1 MAEATTAMTSGVEA
15 GTDLAAQETST
26 VVSKVPNTGPMAV
39 LYRMT
44 GGQNLRQVLPAIG
57 AVVISIIGLVF
68 FVISQQPERT
78 TLYASLPEG
87 EKARV
92 VDALKNSGVDVTLD
106 PTTGDVVVPVRD
118 YHSSRMTL
126 AAQGLP
132 ASIPDGYKAISEI
145 PMGSSRSVEG
155 ARLKQSQEIELARS
169 ISEIQGLVTAR
180 VHLAIPE
187 KSVFAR
193 ASTPPTASVFV
204 QMENGR
210 SLSRQQVD
218 AIVHLVSS
226 SVPFMAKNDVTVV
239 DQYGNLLS
247 RPPQDSAGMV
257 SDAQLEHRIRLEDI
271 YRNRVIALVS
281 PIVGAG
287 NVTAQVNLDMDFT
300 RSEVTEEIVDPEGN
314 ALRSEQRSSD
324 YSSEVNARGV
334 PGATTNRAPTQTEV
348 ETQQRSEEGGTGLNN
363 RSTSEVRN
371 YEVSRKVSTTQR
383 PSNQITRIQAAVL
396 VREMEVVNPE
406 TGLTEVQEIPQD
418 KIDEITALVANAIG
432 IDADRGDSL
441 TVTGSTFVSALEGV
455 KKPWYD
461 MDWAVTVMRQG
472 LTILIMAVVV
482 LGVIRPLIN
491 RVMVPAAAG
500 GPGEAV
506 VTMEDD
512 VDLDSVEI
520 QEGESLEDI
529 KAKLKPKKAAISAEM
544 LDTANTY
551 DDKVAVIR
559 MIVSDEAG
567 RVSNVFKTMM
577 QKDMDGV

>member
-1 MAEATTAMTSGVEA
+1 MAEATTVMDPAAA
-15 GTDLAAQETST
+15 GQGDEPATQVST
-26 VVSKVPNTGPMAV
+26 IPTTGPMAV
-39 LYRMT
+39 LYRVT
-44 GGQNLRQVLPAIG
+44 GGQSLRQVLPAVAGIIVALIAIG
-57 AVVISIIGLVF
+57 F
-68 FVISQQPERT
+68 FVVSQQPERT
-78 TLYASLPEG
+78 TLYAALPEA

-92 VDALKNSGVDVTLD
+92 IDALKNAGVDVALD
-106 PTTGDVVVPVRD
+106 PTTGDVIVPVRD
-118 YHSSRMTL
+118 YHSSRITL

-132 ASIPDGYKAISEI
+132 ASIPDGYDSLADI
-145 PMGSSRSVEG
+145 PMGSSRSVEQV
-155 ARLKQSQEIELARS
+155 RLKQTQEIELARS
-169 ISEIQGLVTAR
+169 ISEIEGLATAR

-193 ASTPPTASVFV
+193 ASTPPTASVFA
-204 QMENGR
+204 QMQNGR

-247 RPPQDSAGMV
+247 RPPQDSAGMM

-287 NVTAQVNLDMDFT
+287 NVTAQVNLDIDFT
-300 RSEVTEEIVDPEGN
+300 RSEITEEMMDPNGN
-314 ALRSEQRSSD
+314 ALRSEQRSSES
-324 YSSEVNARGV
+324 SSEIIAKGV
-334 PGATTNRAPTQTEV
+334 PGATSNRAPTQTDIG
-348 ETQQRSEEGGTGLNN
+348 TQQSPDKGDPDAAKA
-363 RSTSEVRN
+363 RSTSETRN
-371 YEVSRKVSTTQR
+371 YEVSRTVSTTQR
-383 PSNQITRIQAAVL
+383 PSSQIAGIQAAVL

-406 TGLTEVQEIPQD
+406 TGLTEVQEIP
-418 KIDEITALVANAIG
+418 KEKLEEIEALVANAIG

-441 TVTGSTFVSALEGV
+441 TVTSSTFVSALEGI

-461 MDWAVTVMRQG
+461 MDWAVTILRQG

-491 RVMVPAAAG
+491 RIMVPAAQG
-500 GPGEAV
+500 GPGEAIV
-506 VTMEDD
+506 AMDDD
-512 VDLDSVEI
+512 VDLDTVEI

-529 KAKLKPKKAAISAEM
+529 KAELKPKKAAISPEM

-577 QKDMDGV
+577 QKDMDTV

>member
-1 MAEATTAMTSGVEA
+1 MAEATTVMNPAEVGQGDEPTTQVSTIPTS
-15 GTDLAAQETST
+15 
-26 VVSKVPNTGPMAV
+26 GPMAI
-39 LYRMT
+39 LYRVT
-44 GGQNLRQVLPAIG
+44 GGQSLRQVLPAAIG
-57 AVVISIIGLVF
+57 IIVAVVAIVF
-68 FVISQQPERT
+68 FVVSQQPERT
-78 TLYASLPEG
+78 TLYASLPEA

-92 VDALKNSGVDVTLD
+92 IDALKNAGVDVTLD
-106 PTTGDVVVPVRD
+106 PTTGDVIVPVRD

-132 ASIPDGYKAISEI
+132 ASIPDGYEALADI
-145 PMGSSRSVEG
+145 PMGSSRSVEQV
-155 ARLKQSQEIELARS
+155 RLKQTQEIELARS
-169 ISEIQGLVTAR
+169 ISDIEGLVTAR

-218 AIVHLVSS
+218 AVVHLVSS

-247 RPPQDSAGMV
+247 RPPQDSAGMM

-271 YRNRVIALVS
+271 YRNRVIALVT

-287 NVTAQVNLDMDFT
+287 NVTAQVNLDIDFT
-300 RSEVTEEIVDPEGN
+300 RSETTEELMDPEGT
-314 ALRSEQRSSD
+314 ALRSEQRSSET
-324 YSSEVNARGV
+324 SSEIIAKGV
-334 PGATTNRAPTQTEV
+334 PGATSNRAPTQTDID
-348 ETQQRSEEGGTGLNN
+348 TQQSTDSNDPNSAKARS
-363 RSTSEVRN
+363 SSETRN
-371 YEVSRKVSTTQR
+371 YEVSRTVSTTQR
-383 PSNQITRIQAAVL
+383 PSSQITGIKAAVL

-406 TGLTEVQEIPQD
+406 TGLTEVQGIP
-418 KIDEITALVANAIG
+418 KEKLDEIEALVSNAIG
-432 IDADRGDSL
+432 IDVDRGDSL
-441 TVTGSTFVSALEGV
+441 TVSSSTFVSALEGV

-461 MDWAVTVMRQG
+461 MDWAVVIMRQG

-491 RVMVPAAAG
+491 RIMVPAAQG

-506 VTMEDD
+506 VNLDDD
-512 VDLDSVEI
+512 VDLDTVEI

-529 KAKLKPKKAAISAEM
+529 KAKLKPKKAAISPEM

-567 RVSNVFKTMM
+567 RVSNVFKSMM
-577 QKDMDGV
+577 QKDMDTV

>member
-1 MAEATTAMTSGVEA
+1 LKRAVE
-15 GTDLAAQETST
+15 
-26 VVSKVPNTGPMAV
+26 
-39 LYRMT
+39 
-44 GGQNLRQVLPAIG
+44 
-57 AVVISIIGLVF
+57 
-68 FVISQQPERT
+68 
-78 TLYASLPEG
+78 
-87 EKARV
+87 
-92 VDALKNSGVDVTLD
+92 
-106 PTTGDVVVPVRD
+106 
-118 YHSSRMTL
+118 
-126 AAQGLP
+126 QG
-132 ASIPDGYKAISEI
+132 
-145 PMGSSRSVEG
+145 
-155 ARLKQSQEIELARS
+155 QEIELARS
-169 ISEIQGLVTAR
+169 ISEIDGLVTAR

-239 DQYGNLLS
+239 DQYGNLMS
-247 RPPQDSAGMV
+247 RPPQDSAGML

-287 NVTAQVNLDMDFT
+287 NVTAQVNLEMDFT

-314 ALRSEQRSSD
+314 ALRSEQRSTES
-324 YSSEVNARGV
+324 SSEMNARGI
-334 PGATTNRAPTQTEV
+334 PGATTNRAPTQTEMDN
-348 ETQQRSEEGGTGLNN
+348 QQSDDSDSSALKN
-363 RSTSEVRN
+363 RSSSEVRN
-371 YEVSRKVSTTQR
+371 YEVSRTVSTTQR
-383 PSNQITRIQAAVL
+383 PSNQIMRIQAAVL
-396 VREMEVVNPE
+396 VREMEAVNPE
-406 TGLTEVQEIPQD
+406 TGVMEAQEIPQE
-418 KIDEITALVANAIG
+418 KLDEIRALVADAIG
-432 IDADRGDSL
+432 VDDERGDSL
-441 TVTGSTFVSALEGV
+441 TVSSSTFVSALEGI

-461 MDWAVTVMRQG
+461 MDWAMTIMSQL
-472 LTILIMAVVV
+472 LTILVMAVVV

-491 RVMVPAAAG
+491 RVMVPSAQG
-500 GPGEAV
+500 GPGEAIV
-506 VTMEDD
+506 AHDD
-512 VDLDSVEI
+512 EVDLDTVEI

-577 QKDMDGV
+577 QKDMDMI

>member
-1 MAEATTAMTSGVEA
+1 MAEATTVMNPAEVSQGDEPTTQVSTIPTS
-15 GTDLAAQETST
+15 
-26 VVSKVPNTGPMAV
+26 GPMAV
-39 LYRMT
+39 LYRVT
-44 GGQNLRQVLPAIG
+44 GGQSLRQVLPAAIG
-57 AVVISIIGLVF
+57 IIVAVVAIVF
-68 FVISQQPERT
+68 FVVSQQPERT
-78 TLYASLPEG
+78 TLYASLPEA

-92 VDALKNSGVDVTLD
+92 IDALKNAGVDVTLD
-106 PTTGDVVVPVRD
+106 PTTGDVIVPVRD

-132 ASIPDGYKAISEI
+132 ASIPDGYEALADI
-145 PMGSSRSVEG
+145 PMGSSRSVEQV
-155 ARLKQSQEIELARS
+155 RLKQTQEIELARS
-169 ISEIQGLVTAR
+169 ISEIEGLVTAR

-271 YRNRVIALVS
+271 YRNRVIALVT

-287 NVTAQVNLDMDFT
+287 NVTAQVNLDIDFT
-300 RSEVTEEIVDPEGN
+300 RSETTEEVMDPEGT
-314 ALRSEQRSSD
+314 ALRSEQRSSET
-324 YSSEVNARGV
+324 SSEIIAKGV
-334 PGATTNRAPTQTEV
+334 PGATSNRAPTQTDIDNKQSTDSNDPNSAKARSSS
-348 ETQQRSEEGGTGLNN
+348 ET
-363 RSTSEVRN
+363 RN
-371 YEVSRKVSTTQR
+371 YEVSRTVSTTQR
-383 PSNQITRIQAAVL
+383 PSSQITGIKAAVL

-406 TGLTEVQEIPQD
+406 TGLTEVQGIPEE
-418 KIDEITALVANAIG
+418 KLDEIKALVSNAIG
-432 IDADRGDSL
+432 IDIDRGDSL
-441 TVTGSTFVSALEGV
+441 TVSSSAFVSSLEGI

-461 MDWAVTVMRQG
+461 MDWAVVIMRQG

-491 RVMVPAAAG
+491 RIMVPAAQG

-506 VTMEDD
+506 VNLDDD
-512 VDLDSVEI
+512 VDLDTVEI

-529 KAKLKPKKAAISAEM
+529 KAKLKPKKAAISPEM

-567 RVSNVFKTMM
+567 RVSNVFKSMM
-577 QKDMDGV
+577 QKDMDTV

>member
-1 MAEATTAMTSGVEA
+1 MAEATTVMNPAEVGQGDEPTTQVSTIPTS
-15 GTDLAAQETST
+15 
-26 VVSKVPNTGPMAV
+26 GPMAV
-39 LYRMT
+39 LYRVT
-44 GGQNLRQVLPAIG
+44 GGQSLRQVLPAAIG
-57 AVVISIIGLVF
+57 IIVAVVAIVF
-68 FVISQQPERT
+68 FVVAQQPERT
-78 TLYASLPEG
+78 TLYASLPEA

-92 VDALKNSGVDVTLD
+92 IDALKNAGVDVTLD
-106 PTTGDVVVPVRD
+106 PTTGDVIVPVRD

-132 ASIPDGYKAISEI
+132 ASIPDGYEALADI
-145 PMGSSRSVEG
+145 PMGSSRSVEQV
-155 ARLKQSQEIELARS
+155 RLKQTQEIELARS
-169 ISEIQGLVTAR
+169 ISEIEGLVTAR

-247 RPPQDSAGMV
+247 RPPQDSAGMM

-271 YRNRVIALVS
+271 YRNRVIALVT

-287 NVTAQVNLDMDFT
+287 NVTAQVNLDIDFT
-300 RSEVTEEIVDPEGN
+300 RSETTEELMDPEGT
-314 ALRSEQRSSD
+314 ALRSEQRSSET
-324 YSSEVNARGV
+324 SSEIIAKGV
-334 PGATTNRAPTQTEV
+334 PGATSNRAPTQTDID
-348 ETQQRSEEGGTGLNN
+348 TQQSTDSNDPNSAKARS
-363 RSTSEVRN
+363 SSETRN
-371 YEVSRKVSTTQR
+371 YEVSRTVSTTQR
-383 PSNQITRIQAAVL
+383 PSSQITGIKAAVL

-406 TGLTEVQEIPQD
+406 TGLTEVQGIP
-418 KIDEITALVANAIG
+418 KEKLDEIEALVSNAIG
-432 IDADRGDSL
+432 IDVDRGDSL
-441 TVTGSTFVSALEGV
+441 TVSSSTFVSALEGV

-461 MDWAVTVMRQG
+461 MDWAVVILRQG

-491 RVMVPAAAG
+491 RIMVPAAQG

-506 VTMEDD
+506 VNLDDD
-512 VDLDSVEI
+512 VDLDTVEI

-529 KAKLKPKKAAISAEM
+529 KAKLKPKKAAISPEM

-567 RVSNVFKTMM
+567 RVSNVFKSMM
-577 QKDMDGV
+577 QKDMDTV

>member
-1 MAEATTAMTSGVEA
+1 MADATTVMDPAAEGEVDGAATNVATVPTS
-15 GTDLAAQETST
+15 
-26 VVSKVPNTGPMAV
+26 GPMAI
-39 LYRMT
+39 LYRLT
-44 GGQNLRQVLPAIG
+44 GGQSLRQVLPAAVGIVVAVIG
-57 AVVISIIGLVF
+57 MAF
-68 FVISQQPERT
+68 FVVSQQPERT
-78 TLYASLPEG
+78 TLYASLPDS

-92 VDALKNSGVDVTLD
+92 VDALTNAGVDVALD
-106 PTTGDVVVPVRD
+106 PTTGDVIVPVRD

-132 ASIPDGYKAISEI
+132 ASIPDGYDTLSDL
-145 PMGSSRSVEG
+145 PMGSSRSVESV
-155 ARLKQSQEIELARS
+155 RLKQTQEIELARS
-169 ISEIQGLVTAR
+169 ISEIEGLVTAR

-193 ASTPPTASVFV
+193 ASTPPTGSVFV

-239 DQYGNLLS
+239 DQYGNLMS
-247 RPPQDSAGMV
+247 RPPQDSAGMM
-257 SDAQLEHRIRLEDI
+257 SDSQLEHRIRLEEI

-287 NVTAQVNLDMDFT
+287 NVTAQVNLDIDFT
-300 RSEVTEEIVDPEGN
+300 RSEVTEEIMDPEGT
-314 ALRSEQRSSD
+314 ALRSEQS
-324 YSSEVNARGV
+324 SSETSSEIIAKGI
-334 PGATTNRAPTQTEV
+334 PGATSNRAPAQTDID
-348 ETQQRSEEGGTGLNN
+348 TQQSLDAGDPNSAKARSSSQT
-363 RSTSEVRN
+363 RN
-371 YEVSRKVSTTQR
+371 YEVSRTVSTTQR
-383 PSNQITRIQAAVL
+383 PSSQITGIQAAVL
-396 VREMEVVNPE
+396 VREMETRDPE
-406 TGLTEVQEIPQD
+406 TGLTQIQEIPQE
-418 KIDEITALVANAIG
+418 KLDEITALVANTIG
-432 IDADRGDSL
+432 INEERGDSL
-441 TVTGSTFVSALEGV
+441 TVSSSTFVSALEGV

-461 MDWAVTVMRQG
+461 MDWAVTIMRQG

-491 RVMVPAAAG
+491 RIMVPAATG

-506 VTMEDD
+506 VSMDED
-512 VDLDSVEI
+512 VDLDTVEI

-529 KAKLKPKKAAISAEM
+529 KAKLKPKKAAISPEM

-567 RVSNVFKTMM
+567 RVSNVFKSMM
-577 QKDMDGV
+577 RGDLDSA

>member
-1 MAEATTAMTSGVEA
+1 MAEATTVIDPAAAGQGDEPSTSVSTA
-15 GTDLAAQETST
+15 PTS
-26 VVSKVPNTGPMAV
+26 GPMAV
-39 LYRMT
+39 LYRVT
-44 GGQNLRQVLPAIG
+44 GGQSLRQVLPAAIG
-57 AVVISIIGLVF
+57 VVVALVAIIF
-68 FVISQQPERT
+68 FVVSQQPERT
-78 TLYASLPEG
+78 TLYASLPEA

-92 VDALKNSGVDVTLD
+92 IDALKNAGVDVALD
-106 PTTGDVVVPVRD
+106 PTTGDVIVPVRD

-132 ASIPDGYKAISEI
+132 ASIPDGYDSLADI
-145 PMGSSRSVEG
+145 PMGSSRSVEQV
-155 ARLKQSQEIELARS
+155 RLKQTQEIELARS
-169 ISEIQGLVTAR
+169 ISEIEGLVTAR

-257 SDAQLEHRIRLEDI
+257 SDAQLEHRIRLEEI

-287 NVTAQVNLDMDFT
+287 NVTAQVNLDIDFT
-300 RSEVTEEIVDPEGN
+300 RSEITEELMDPEGT
-314 ALRSEQRSSD
+314 ALRSEQRSSES
-324 YSSEVNARGV
+324 SSEIIAKGV
-334 PGATTNRAPTQTEV
+334 PGATSNRAPTQTDI
-348 ETQQRSEEGGTGLNN
+348 ETQQSIDNSDPN
-363 RSTSEVRN
+363 AAKARSTSETRN
-371 YEVSRKVSTTQR
+371 YEVSRTVSTTQR
-383 PSNQITRIQAAVL
+383 PSSQITSIQAAVL
-396 VREMEVVNPE
+396 VREMEFVNPE
-406 TGLTEVQEIPQD
+406 TGLTEVKEIP
-418 KIDEITALVANAIG
+418 KEKLDEIKALVSSAIG

-441 TVTGSTFVSALEGV
+441 TVSSSTFVSALEGV

-461 MDWAVTVMRQG
+461 MDWAVTIMRLG

-491 RVMVPAAAG
+491 RIMVPAAQG

-506 VTMEDD
+506 VTMDED
-512 VDLDSVEI
+512 VDLDTVEI

-529 KAKLKPKKAAISAEM
+529 KAKLKPKKASISPEM

-577 QKDMDGV
+577 QNDMDPV

>member
-1 MAEATTAMTSGVEA
+1 MAEATTVVDPNAP
-15 GTDLAAQETST
+15 AAEEESVTAVST
-26 VVSKVPNTGPMAV
+26 VPTTGPMAV
-39 LYRMT
+39 LYRLT
-44 GGQNLRQVLPAIG
+44 GGQSLRQVLPAVG
-57 AVVISIIGLVF
+57 AIIVSVIGLVF
-68 FVISQQPERT
+68 FVLSQQPERT
-78 TLYASLPEG
+78 TLYASLPES

-106 PTTGDVVVPVRD
+106 PTTGDVIVPVSD

-132 ASIPDGYKAISEI
+132 ASIPDGYEAIADI
-145 PMGSSRSVEG
+145 PMGSSRSVENV
-155 ARLKQSQEIELARS
+155 RLKQSQEIELARS
-169 ISEIQGLVTAR
+169 ISEIDGLVTAR

-193 ASTPPTASVFV
+193 ASTPPSASVFV

-247 RPPQDSAGMV
+247 RPPQDSAGML

-287 NVTAQVNLDMDFT
+287 NVTAQVNLDLDFT
-300 RSEVTEEIVDPEGN
+300 RNEVTEEIVDPQGN
-314 ALRSEQRSSD
+314 ALRSEQRSSSN
-324 YSSEVNARGV
+324 SSEVTARGV
-334 PGATTNRAPTQTEV
+334 PGATTNKAPTQTEI
-348 ETQQRSEEGGTGLNN
+348 ETQQSDDAGNGAMKN
-363 RSTSEVRN
+363 RSSSETRN
-371 YEVSRKVSTTQR
+371 YEVSRTVSTTQS
-383 PSNQITRIQAAVL
+383 PSNQITRIHAAVL

-406 TGLTEVQEIPQD
+406 TGLKEVQEIPQE
-418 KIDEITALVANAIG
+418 KLDEIEALVTNAIG
-432 IDADRGDSL
+432 IDDERGDSL
-441 TVTGSTFVSALEGV
+441 TVSSSTFVSALEGI

-461 MDWAVTVMRQG
+461 MDWAVNLMRQG
-472 LTILIMAVVV
+472 LTIVIMAVVV

-491 RVMVPAAAG
+491 RIMVPAATG

-506 VTMEDD
+506 VSMDDD
-512 VDLDSVEI
+512 VDLDTVEI

-577 QKDMDGV
+577 QKDMDTV

>member
-1 MAEATTAMTSGVEA
+1 MAEATTVMDPAAA
-15 GTDLAAQETST
+15 GQGDEPTTQVST
-26 VVSKVPNTGPMAV
+26 IPTTGPMAV
-39 LYRMT
+39 LYRVT
-44 GGQNLRQVLPAIG
+44 GGQSLRQVLPAVAGIIVALVAIG
-57 AVVISIIGLVF
+57 F
-68 FVISQQPERT
+68 FVVSQQPERT
-78 TLYASLPEG
+78 TLYASLPEA

-92 VDALKNSGVDVTLD
+92 IDALKNAGVDVALD
-106 PTTGDVVVPVRD
+106 PTTGDVIVPVRD

-132 ASIPDGYKAISEI
+132 TSVPDGYAAVAEI
-145 PMGSSRSVEG
+145 PMGSSKSVES
-155 ARLKQSQEIELARS
+155 ARLKQGQEIELSRS
-169 ISEIQGLVTAR
+169 ISEIDGLVTAR

-239 DQYGNLLS
+239 DQHGNLMS
-247 RPPQDSAGMV
+247 RPPQDSAGML

-287 NVTAQVNLDMDFT
+287 NVTAQVNLEMDFT
-300 RSEVTEEIVDPEGN
+300 RSEVTEEVVDPEGN
-314 ALRSEQRSSD
+314 ALRSEQRSTE
-324 YSSEVNARGV
+324 YSSEMNARGV
-334 PGATTNRAPTQTEV
+334 PGATTNRAPTQTEM
-348 ETQQRSEEGGTGLNN
+348 ESQQGNDADSSALKN
-363 RSTSEVRN
+363 RSSSEVRN
-371 YEVSRKVSTTQR
+371 YEVSRTVSTTQR
-383 PSNQITRIQAAVL
+383 PSNQIMRIQAAVL
-396 VREMEVVNPE
+396 VREMEAVNPE
-406 TGLTEVQEIPQD
+406 TGVMEVQEIPQE
-418 KIDEITALVANAIG
+418 KLDEIRALVSDAIG
-432 IDADRGDSL
+432 VDSERGDSL
-441 TVTGSTFVSALEGV
+441 TVSSSTFVSALEGI

-461 MDWAVTVMRQG
+461 MDWAVTIMSQS

-491 RVMVPAAAG
+491 RIMVPSAQG
-500 GPGEAV
+500 GPGEAIIAH
-506 VTMEDD
+506 DD
-512 VDLDSVEI
+512 EVDLDTVEI

-577 QKDMDGV
+577 QKDMDMI

>member
-1 MAEATTAMTSGVEA
+1 MAEATTVMNPAEVGQGDEPTTQVSTIPTS
-15 GTDLAAQETST
+15 
-26 VVSKVPNTGPMAV
+26 GPMAV
-39 LYRMT
+39 LYRVT
-44 GGQNLRQVLPAIG
+44 GGQSLRQVLPAAIG
-57 AVVISIIGLVF
+57 IIVAVVAIVF
-68 FVISQQPERT
+68 FVVAQQPERT
-78 TLYASLPEG
+78 TLYASLPEA

-92 VDALKNSGVDVTLD
+92 IDALKNAGVDVTLD
-106 PTTGDVVVPVRD
+106 PTTGDVIVPVRD

-132 ASIPDGYKAISEI
+132 ASIPDGYEALADI
-145 PMGSSRSVEG
+145 PMGSSRSVEQV
-155 ARLKQSQEIELARS
+155 RLKQTQEIELARS
-169 ISEIQGLVTAR
+169 ISEIEGLVTAR

-218 AIVHLVSS
+218 AVVHLVSS

-247 RPPQDSAGMV
+247 RPPQDSAGMM

-271 YRNRVIALVS
+271 YRNRVIALVT

-287 NVTAQVNLDMDFT
+287 NVTAQVNLDIDFT
-300 RSEVTEEIVDPEGN
+300 RSETTEELMDPEGT
-314 ALRSEQRSSD
+314 ALRSEQRSSET
-324 YSSEVNARGV
+324 SSEIIAKGV
-334 PGATTNRAPTQTEV
+334 PGATSNRAPTQTDID
-348 ETQQRSEEGGTGLNN
+348 TQQSTDSNDPNSAKARS
-363 RSTSEVRN
+363 SSETRN
-371 YEVSRKVSTTQR
+371 YEVSRTVSTTQR
-383 PSNQITRIQAAVL
+383 PSSQITGIKAAVL

-406 TGLTEVQEIPQD
+406 TGLTEVQGIP
-418 KIDEITALVANAIG
+418 KEKLDEIEALVSNAIG
-432 IDADRGDSL
+432 IDVDRGDSL
-441 TVTGSTFVSALEGV
+441 TVSSSPFVSALEGV

-461 MDWAVTVMRQG
+461 MDWAVVIMRQG

-491 RVMVPAAAG
+491 RIMVPAAQG

-506 VTMEDD
+506 VNLDDD
-512 VDLDSVEI
+512 VDLDTVEI

-529 KAKLKPKKAAISAEM
+529 KAKLKPKKAAISPEM

-567 RVSNVFKTMM
+567 RVSNVFKSMM
-577 QKDMDGV
+577 QKDMDTV

>member
-1 MAEATTAMTSGVEA
+1 MAIV
-15 GTDLAAQETST
+15 
-26 VVSKVPNTGPMAV
+26 
-39 LYRMT
+39 YRLT
-44 GGQNLRQVLPAIG
+44 GGQSLRQVLPA
-57 AVVISIIGLVF
+57 AVGIVVAIIGMVF
-68 FVISQQPERT
+68 FVVSQQPERT
-78 TLYASLPEG
+78 TLYASLPDS

-92 VDALKNSGVDVTLD
+92 VDALTNAGVDVALD
-106 PTTGDVVVPVRD
+106 PTTGDVIVPVRD

-132 ASIPDGYKAISEI
+132 ASIPDGYDSLSDI
-145 PMGSSRSVEG
+145 PMGSSRSVESV
-155 ARLKQSQEIELARS
+155 RLKQTQEIELARS
-169 ISEIQGLVTAR
+169 ISEIEGLVTAR

-193 ASTPPTASVFV
+193 ASTPPTGSVFV

-226 SVPFMAKNDVTVV
+226 SVPFMSKNDVTVV
-239 DQYGNLLS
+239 DQYGNLMS
-247 RPPQDSAGMV
+247 RPAQDSAGMM
-257 SDAQLEHRIRLEDI
+257 SDSQLEHRIRLEDI

-287 NVTAQVNLDMDFT
+287 NVTAQVNLNIDFT
-300 RSEVTEEIVDPEGN
+300 RSEVTEELMDPEGTV
-314 ALRSEQRSSD
+314 LRSEQRSTET
-324 YSSEVNARGV
+324 SSEIIAKGI
-334 PGATTNRAPTQTEV
+334 PGATSNRAPTQTDID
-348 ETQQRSEEGGTGLNN
+348 TQQNVDGGDPNSAKARSSSQT
-363 RSTSEVRN
+363 RN
-371 YEVSRKVSTTQR
+371 YEVSRTVSTTQR
-383 PSNQITRIQAAVL
+383 PSSQITGIQAAVL
-396 VREMEVVNPE
+396 VREMEVVDPE
-406 TGLTEVQEIPQD
+406 TGLTQVQEIPQE
-418 KIDEITALVANAIG
+418 KLDEIEALVANTLG
-432 IDADRGDSL
+432 IDAERGDSL
-441 TVTGSTFVSALEGV
+441 TVSGSTFASALEGV

-461 MDWAVTVMRQG
+461 MDWAVTIMRQG

-491 RVMVPAAAG
+491 RIMVPAATG

-506 VTMEDD
+506 VSMDED
-512 VDLDSVEI
+512 VDLDTVEI

-529 KAKLKPKKAAISAEM
+529 KAKLKPKKAAISPEM

-567 RVSNVFKTMM
+567 RVSNVFKSMM
-577 QKDMDGV
+577 RGDLDSA

>member
-1 MAEATTAMTSGVEA
+1 MAEATTVM
-15 GTDLAAQETST
+15 DPAAEGQVDDVST
-26 VVSKVPNTGPMAV
+26 QVAKIPTTGPMAV
-39 LYRMT
+39 LYRLT
-44 GGQNLRQVLPAIG
+44 GGQSLRQVLPAVAGITV
-57 AVVISIIGLVF
+57 AVIGLVF
-68 FVISQQPERT
+68 FVVSQQPERT
-78 TLYASLPEG
+78 TLYASLPEA

-92 VDALKNSGVDVTLD
+92 VDALKNAGVDVVLD
-106 PTTGDVVVPVRD
+106 PSTGDVIVPVKD

-132 ASIPDGYKAISEI
+132 ASIPDGYDSLSDI
-145 PMGSSRSVEG
+145 PMGSSRSVENV
-155 ARLKQSQEIELARS
+155 RLKQSQEIELARS
-169 ISEIQGLVTAR
+169 ISEIDGLVTAR

-193 ASTPPTASVFV
+193 SATPPTASVFV

-247 RPPQDSAGMV
+247 RPPQDSAGMM
-257 SDAQLEHRIRLEDI
+257 SDAQLEHRIRLEEI

-287 NVTAQVNLDMDFT
+287 NVTAQVNLDIDFT
-300 RSEVTEEIVDPEGN
+300 RSEVTEEVMDPEGT
-314 ALRSEQRSSD
+314 ALRSEQSNSESSA
-324 YSSEVNARGV
+324 EIIAKGV
-334 PGATTNRAPTQTEV
+334 PGATSNRAPTQTDID
-348 ETQQRSEEGGTGLNN
+348 TQQNVDSSDPNANRARSQS
-363 RSTSEVRN
+363 STRN
-371 YEVSRKVSTTQR
+371 YEVSRTVSTTQR
-383 PSNQITRIQAAVL
+383 PSSQITGIQAAVL
-396 VREMEVVNPE
+396 VREMEVMNAE
-406 TGLTEVQEIPQD
+406 TGLMEVSEIPEE
-418 KIDEITALVANAIG
+418 KLKEIEALVANAIG
-432 IDADRGDSL
+432 IDDGRGDRL
-441 TVTGSTFVSALEGV
+441 TVSSSTFVSALEGI

-461 MDWAVTVMRQG
+461 MDWAIMIMRQG

-491 RVMVPAAAG
+491 RVMVPTAAG
-500 GPGEAV
+500 GPGEAI
-506 VTMEDD
+506 VTADDD
-512 VDLDSVEI
+512 VDLDTVEI

-567 RVSNVFKTMM
+567 RVSNVFKSMM
-577 QKDMDGV
+577 QQDMDAV

>member
-1 MAEATTAMTSGVEA
+1 MAEATTVIDPAAAGQGDEPSTSV
-15 GTDLAAQETST
+15 ST
-26 VVSKVPNTGPMAV
+26 VPTSGPMAV
-39 LYRMT
+39 LYRIT
-44 GGQNLRQVLPAIG
+44 GGQSLRQVLPAAIG
-57 AVVISIIGLVF
+57 VVVALVAIIF
-68 FVISQQPERT
+68 FVVSQQPERT
-78 TLYASLPEG
+78 TLYASLPEA

-92 VDALKNSGVDVTLD
+92 IDALKNAGVDVALD
-106 PTTGDVVVPVRD
+106 PTTGDVIVPVRD

-132 ASIPDGYKAISEI
+132 ASIPDGYDSLANI
-145 PMGSSRSVEG
+145 PMGSSRSVEQV
-155 ARLKQSQEIELARS
+155 RLKQTQEIELARS

-257 SDAQLEHRIRLEDI
+257 SDAQLEHRIRLEEI

-287 NVTAQVNLDMDFT
+287 NVTAQVNLAIDFT
-300 RSEVTEEIVDPEGN
+300 RSEITEELMDPEGT
-314 ALRSEQRSSD
+314 ALRSEQRSSES
-324 YSSEVNARGV
+324 SSELIAKGV
-334 PGATTNRAPTQTEV
+334 PGATSNRAPTQTDI
-348 ETQQRSEEGGTGLNN
+348 ETQQTIDNSDPNAAKA
-363 RSTSEVRN
+363 RSTSETRN
-371 YEVSRKVSTTQR
+371 YEVSRTVSTTQR
-383 PSNQITRIQAAVL
+383 PSSQITSIQAAVL

-406 TGLTEVQEIPQD
+406 TGLTEVKEIP
-418 KIDEITALVANAIG
+418 KEKLDEIKALVSSAIG

-441 TVTGSTFVSALEGV
+441 TVSSSTFVSALEGV

-461 MDWAVTVMRQG
+461 MDWAVTIMRQG

-491 RVMVPAAAG
+491 RIMVPAAQG

-506 VTMEDD
+506 VTLDED
-512 VDLDSVEI
+512 VDLDTVEI

-529 KAKLKPKKAAISAEM
+529 KAKLKPKKASISPEM

-577 QKDMDGV
+577 QNDMDPV